1 MHNLA
6 QTCLTDTAA
15 KSLENKMKYVSIS
28 ILFPILIPPTRIAIT
43 QTNMQA
49 TGRQGRL
56 YSLIDTLSSGEHDRA
71 LI

>member
-28 ILFPILIPPTRIAIT
+28 IPGLPT